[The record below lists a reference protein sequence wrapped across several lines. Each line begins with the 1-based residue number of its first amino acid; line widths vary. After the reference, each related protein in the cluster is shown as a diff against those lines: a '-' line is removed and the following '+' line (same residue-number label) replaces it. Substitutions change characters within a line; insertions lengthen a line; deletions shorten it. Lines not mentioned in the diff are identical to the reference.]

1 MAGMSSLET
10 DVVLLPE
17 EPQDGVQDGGRVG
30 RADGGVVLRIAGAG
44 PHRHLRQPAA
54 AAVCWGEIIAR
65 PKPDRNPAQFCAYK
79 TVTLTAG

>member
-17 EPQDGVQDGGRVG
+17 EPQHGVQDGGRVG

-44 PHRHLRQPAA
+44 PHRHLRQQQQQ
-54 AAVCWGEIIAR
+54 R
-65 PKPDRNPAQFCAYK
+65 S
-79 TVTLTAG
+79 AGGRSLLGPNLIGTQHSSVLIKL